1 VADLEQMLLL
11 FGSLILSALLAV
23 VYLLLQQYKRNS
35 TSGNNTDSITLQM
48 LLPLLT
54 DLRHQISA
62 NDQMGRTEIQG
73 RLDHIANQIGQH
85 QQQNTQTLLHQQQ
98 THQHLLKDLGTQLGE
113 LHQANER
120 IVLLANQMQSLE
132 RILQNPKQ
140 RGILGEHIL
149 SQVLTQVLPPQQFVL
164 QYRFGSGKIVDAAL
178 FIRGQIVPIDAKFP
192 LEKYTALHQTT
203 DSNQR
208 LALDKAFR
216 ADVRRRID
224 ETAAYIDP
232 AENTLPLA
240 LMFVPAEGVYYY
252 ILQAHNNASDDLL
265 TYAWQ
270 KRVVMVSPAS
280 FYAYLE
286 TILHGLNALQIEQSA
301 REVLQ
306 KLGDLQR
313 RLKLYEE
320 HADKAGKQLQNAW
333 QAWQNAQTEWRRID
347 TQLLRLNQQTEAKW
361 GNNGNNNNQDAQS
374 KLFNTDQE

>member
-1 VADLEQMLLL
+1 M
-11 FGSLILSALLAV
+11 
-23 VYLLLQQYKRNS
+23 
-35 TSGNNTDSITLQM
+35 
-48 LLPLLT
+48 
-54 DLRHQISA
+54 
-62 NDQMGRTEIQG
+62 
-73 RLDHIANQIGQH
+73 
-85 QQQNTQTLLHQQQ
+85 
-98 THQHLLKDLGTQLGE
+98 
-113 LHQANER
+113 
-120 IVLLANQMQSLE
+120 LANQMQSLE

-306 KLGDLQR
+306 
-313 RLKLYEE
+313 
-320 HADKAGKQLQNAW
+320 N
-333 QAWQNAQTEWRRID
+333 
-347 TQLLRLNQQTEAKW
+347 
-361 GNNGNNNNQDAQS
+361 
-374 KLFNTDQE
+374 

>member
-1 VADLEQMLLL
+1 
-11 FGSLILSALLAV
+11 
-23 VYLLLQQYKRNS
+23 
-35 TSGNNTDSITLQM
+35 
-48 LLPLLT
+48 
-54 DLRHQISA
+54 
-62 NDQMGRTEIQG
+62 
-73 RLDHIANQIGQH
+73 
-85 QQQNTQTLLHQQQ
+85 
-98 THQHLLKDLGTQLGE
+98 
-113 LHQANER
+113 
-120 IVLLANQMQSLE
+120 
-132 RILQNPKQ
+132 
-140 RGILGEHIL
+140 
-149 SQVLTQVLPPQQFVL
+149 
-164 QYRFGSGKIVDAAL
+164 
-178 FIRGQIVPIDAKFP
+178 
-192 LEKYTALHQTT
+192 
-203 DSNQR
+203 
-208 LALDKAFR
+208 
-216 ADVRRRID
+216 
-224 ETAAYIDP
+224 
-232 AENTLPLA
+232 
-240 LMFVPAEGVYYY
+240 AEGVYYY